1 MLNLGV
7 LNMAFGPR
15 IIVAGLLAASM
26 ATTFAAA
33 QNAET
38 QGITDK
44 EIRIGFFGP
53 FGGPAYLYGKISMN
67 GADAVFDKVNS
78 AGGVHGRK
86 LVLVREDDGC
96 KAELAIGAVKKL
108 AYEDK
113 VFAMMGGA
121 CSNSTLAARPE
132 IEKSGVPFILNSAT
146 ADGITDPPAVN
157 IYTTQTTGSI
167 ESRAQLDYAIS
178 HSAKKIALAVMK
190 DAWGMSRYTPF
201 MKYLDE
207 KKLQLVE
214 NVELAG
220 DAVDATP
227 QALKLK
233 ASDADAVILIL
244 YPKPAAVMMRDALKL
259 GYNPTW
265 IGQSTISDLKA
276 FGGQVAIPG
285 ALDHFVT
292 ISSTRFDPT
301 NPQLKDWDER
311 IKRLFP
317 NDELSP
323 FNFYGLG
330 SALVLV
336 EVLNRAGPDLTRTK
350 FLNELGALKDFRSEA
365 YFGPITCNAPT
376 NHQCNQHPGWFAWK
390 NDSLVEVH

>member
-1 MLNLGV
+1 MMMNFRTLVSCLFV
-7 LNMAFGPR
+7 LSATT
-15 IIVAGLLAASM
+15 AAS
-26 ATTFAAA
+26 A
-33 QNAET
+33 QDAET
-38 QGITDK
+38 QGVTDK
-44 EIRIGFFGP
+44 EIKIGMFGP
-53 FGGPAYLYGKISMN
+53 FAGPAYLYGKISMN
-67 GADAVFDKVNS
+67 GAEAVFDKINEG
-78 AGGVHGRK
+78 GGVHGRK

-96 KAELAIGAVKKL
+96 RAEGAIGAVKKL
-108 AYEDK
+108 AYETK

-121 CSNSTLAARPE
+121 CSNSTVAARPE

-157 IYTTQTTGSI
+157 IFTTQTTGSV

-178 HSAKKIALAVMK
+178 KGAKKIALVVMK
-190 DAWGMSRYTPF
+190 DAWGMSRYTPL
-201 MKYLDE
+201 MKYLQD
-207 KKLQLVE
+207 KKVALVE
-214 NVELAG
+214 NLELAG

-227 QALKLK
+227 QALKLQ
-233 ASDADAVILIL
+233 ASGADAIILVL
-244 YPKPAAVMMRDALKL
+244 YPKPAAVMMRDSLKL

-276 FGGQVAIPG
+276 FGAQVGLPG

-292 ISSTRFDPT
+292 ISSTRFDPSD
-301 NPQLKDWDER
+301 PKLKAWDDR
-311 IKRLFP
+311 IKKLFP

-336 EVLNRAGPDLTRTK
+336 EALNRAGPSPTRSK
-350 FLNELGALKDFRSEA
+350 FLAEFGKIKDFKSEA

-376 NHQCNQHPGWFAWK
+376 SHQCNQNPGWFAWK
-390 NDSLVEVH
+390 DGALVEVR

>member
-1 MLNLGV
+1 
-7 LNMAFGPR
+7 MAFK
-15 IIVAGLLAASM
+15 VQTLAAGLLV
-26 ATTFAAA
+26 ATTVTSIAIA
-33 QNAET
+33 QNADT
-38 QGITDK
+38 QGVTDK
-44 EIRIGFFGP
+44 EIKIGFFGP

-67 GADAVFDKVNS
+67 GAEAVFDKVNS
-78 AGGVHGRK
+78 AGGIHGRK
-86 LVLVREDDGC
+86 LVLIREDDGC
-96 KAELAIGAVKKL
+96 KAEQAIGAVKKL
-108 AYEDK
+108 AYEEK

-121 CSNSTLAARPE
+121 CSNSTVAARPE

-146 ADGITDPPAVN
+146 ADGITDPPAAN
-157 IYTTQTTGSI
+157 IFTTQTTGSV
-167 ESRAQLDYAIS
+167 ESRAQLDYALS
-178 HSAKKIALAVMK
+178 HGAKKIALAVMK

-201 MKYLDE
+201 MKYIEE
-207 KKLQLVE
+207 KKVQLVE

-233 ASDADAVILIL
+233 ASGADAVILIL
-244 YPKPAAVMMRDALKL
+244 YPKPAAVMMRDSLKL

-276 FGGQVAIPG
+276 FGGQVGMPT

-292 ISSTRFDPT
+292 ISSTRFDPS
-301 NPQLKDWDER
+301 NPQLKDWEDR
-311 IKRLFP
+311 VKKLFP

-336 EVLNRAGPDLTRTK
+336 EVLNRVGLNPTRAK
-350 FLNELGALKDFRSEA
+350 FLAELGKLKNFKSEA

-390 NDSLVEVH
+390 NNSLVEVQ